1 MGEVS
6 LMTVDENT
14 RLTILSDHY
23 NQTFA
28 LQKGDVRRR
37 DLLLLYILILIF
49 VILLYILAPN
59 TLGDWINSFLA
70 NQINNQNHAAPP
82 AVIDV
87 SFIGAILWFGLL
99 SLAHTYFQTVLHV
112 ERQYAYI
119 YSLEKELSAYFDGK
133 AFTREGEHYRQ
144 YKRRFSSLTKFIFWI
159 LFPVLLFVFVILWLL
174 FLYSRSLAPL
184 GYLVFDTAIA
194 AIILISEGLY
204 LLALY
209 KKK

>member
-1 MGEVS
+1 MP
-6 LMTVDENT
+6 VDENT
-14 RLTILSDHY
+14 RLAILSDHY

-28 LQKGDVRRR
+28 LQKSDVRRR
-37 DLLLLYILILIF
+37 DRLLVYILILAFVSLLYILT
-49 VILLYILAPN
+49 PN

-70 NQINNQNHAAPP
+70 NQVRGQGNAAPP

-112 ERQYAYI
+112 ERQYAYL
-119 YSLEKELSAYFDGK
+119 YDLEKELSAYFEGK

-144 YKRRFSSLTKFIFWI
+144 NRRRFSSLTKFIYWI
-159 LFPVLLFVFVILWLL
+159 LFPFLLFIFVILWLV
-174 FLYSRSLAPL
+174 FLYTRSYAPL
-184 GYLVFDTAIA
+184 GYLVMDTAIA
-194 AIILISEGLY
+194 LIILVSEGLY